1 MQGRLHKE
9 GGERARCDTSSSGV
23 PAAKALGDGQFGI
36 FGGVRSGRGRGD
48 VGCRVDER
56 ARTNEQEQE
65 GRAAARLRAARLE
78 VEQKSPRMTIDELGT
93 CVMAGRVGWVRRLA
107 VKPGADRNRQESCRL
122 RGAQKH
128 QAVRL
133 SRTVDGHRRSAE
145 SRRIGAA

>member
-1 MQGRLHKE
+1 MICKGRLHRE
-9 GGERARCDTSSSGV
+9 GGERARCDTSSGGA
-23 PAAKALGDGQFGI
+23 PAANARGDGQFEI
-36 FGGVRSGRGRGD
+36 FSAFVRVRGRGD
-48 VGCRVDER
+48 VGCRVDGR
-56 ARTNEQEQE
+56 AVGEQE

-78 VEQKSPRMTIDELGT
+78 VEQKSPPATIDELIP
-93 CVMAGRVGWVRRLA
+93 VIIAGRVGWVRRLA

>member
-1 MQGRLHKE
+1 MQGPTSAVICK
-9 GGERARCDTSSSGV
+9 RARCDMTSGAV
-23 PAAKALGDGQFGI
+23 PAAHARGDSQFGI

-48 VGCRVDER
+48 VGCRVDGR

-78 VEQKSPRMTIDELGT
+78 VEQKSHSPAIDELGT
-93 CVMAGRVGWVRRLA
+93 CAMAGRVGWVRRLA

-133 SRTVDGHRRSAE
+133 SRTVDVHRRSAE
-145 SRRIGAA
+145 SRRIDAA